1 MDSKIQALTDKVY
14 NEGVLKGNAEADK
27 IIAAAEARISA
38 RETEAKQKA
47 EEIIRTAQRQAEE
60 LKQNTERELQLYATQ
75 LVEATR
81 AAVVSELSGTIASN
95 NVQALGTNPEFIQ
108 AFVLDLVKGF
118 DVNRGVEISGAN
130 AEKLEAYFASN
141 ARDLIEKGVTI
152 KSVAG
157 KNTEFTLRPV
167 DGSFKLQIGESEFL
181 DLFKSFLRP
190 QLAQQLF

>member
-118 DVNRGVEISGAN
+118 DVNRGVEISGTN